1 MPHDAGE
8 ARREAMAGKM
18 HDAFPALQP
27 SRDVRLHLV
36 AIWTVI
42 ALDQLA
48 AHRIRQALRVA
59 REAAG
64 MPEGAVQL
72 DEQPAGRRIDQR
84 RGETPGELAREREGA
99 RVVALVAGKRASGA
113 REGGAIA
120 RRDAV
125 AAVLAG
131 DQ

>member
-27 SRDVRLHLV
+27 SRDVRLHLI

-59 REAAG
+59 REAARLPG
-64 MPEGAVQL
+64 GAVQP
-72 DEQPAGRRIDQR
+72 DEQPADRRIAER
-84 RGETPGELAREREGA
+84 RRETPRKLARERERA

-113 REGGAIA
+113 RE
-120 RRDAV
+120 
-125 AAVLAG
+125 
-131 DQ
+131 